1 MNDWCN
7 TALMR
12 ASVEGETYPTFA
24 NVRRAFAA
32 NFVEHGEVGASLC
45 VIQHGRTVVD
55 LWGGRD
61 AHGRPYTADT
71 LQLVFSATKGIAAL
85 CASLLVELGLL
96 DPARP
101 VAYYWPEFAQA
112 GKGSLPVSWV
122 LAHRGGLAALDQPL
136 TADEVFAIDPVV
148 EALAAQRPLWKPG
161 TAHGYHAVTFGCIV
175 GELVKRVTGTSL
187 SRFFAGEIG
196 DPLDLDFWIGLPRQL
211 EPRVAPLIDAPPA
224 GIVPRLV
231 LAAAQRRRHLLWRAL
246 TLDGALQ
253 SESTAAL
260 FNDRRA
266 HAAELASA
274 TGIGTARALARVYA
288 AALGH
293 VDGVQLLS
301 DRVLRAATRPEA
313 AGRDR
318 VLLMQSRFGLGFG
331 LHSRMSPFTTAAAFG
346 HYGISGSFGFADPDL
361 GLAAGYVTSR
371 MASDAANDPRT
382 RALRAAILASATAP
396 GAVGHRYRVED
407 RR

>member
-32 NFVEHGEVGASLC
+32 NFIEHGEVGASLC

-112 GKGSLPVSWV
+112 GKGSLPVSWA
-122 LAHRGGLAALDQPL
+122 LAHRGGLAALDRPL

-187 SRFFAGEIG
+187 SRF
-196 DPLDLDFWIGLPRQL
+196 LDRKS
-211 EPRVAPLIDAPPA
+211 V
-224 GIVPRLV
+224 V
-231 LAAAQRRRHLLWRAL
+231 
-246 TLDGALQ
+246 
-253 SESTAAL
+253 
-260 FNDRRA
+260 
-266 HAAELASA
+266 
-274 TGIGTARALARVYA
+274 
-288 AALGH
+288 
-293 VDGVQLLS
+293 
-301 DRVLRAATRPEA
+301 
-313 AGRDR
+313 
-318 VLLMQSRFGLGFG
+318 
-331 LHSRMSPFTTAAAFG
+331 
-346 HYGISGSFGFADPDL
+346 
-361 GLAAGYVTSR
+361 
-371 MASDAANDPRT
+371 
-382 RALRAAILASATAP
+382 
-396 GAVGHRYRVED
+396 
-407 RR
+407 